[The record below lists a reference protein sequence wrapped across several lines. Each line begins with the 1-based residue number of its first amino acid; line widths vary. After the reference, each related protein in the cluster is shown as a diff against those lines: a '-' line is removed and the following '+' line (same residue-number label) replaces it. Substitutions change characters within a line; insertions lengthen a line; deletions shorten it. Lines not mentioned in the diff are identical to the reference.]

1 MSLFSYGITN
11 ILCSYERRDNNKVD
25 NKTKA
30 KAKKRTPQTSP
41 PWIFLI
47 LILLYLEQEIVY
59 LIVFFDMKSL
69 STNHVSTGKA

>member
-1 MSLFSYGITN
+1 MSLFIYRITN

>member
-1 MSLFSYGITN
+1 MLLFIYRITN

-30 KAKKRTPQTSP
+30 KAKKRTPQTPP
-41 PWIFLI
+41 PWLFLI

-59 LIVFFDMKSL
+59 LIVFFDIKSL
-69 STNHVSTGKA
+69 STNHVSTGKV